1 MTSALE
7 PSLLPR
13 LRRGWAYLRGGSL
26 GDWIAWRWRQR
37 QRPRRRSR
45 WAGLAAQGGC
55 VEVRLQPDVRL
66 RLYGD
71 DELSRLIYCEDFEWH
86 ERRFVGTFLRPGDIF
101 VDAGANLGLFTVVGA
116 RRVGPTGRVL
126 AFEPSP
132 RAFQRLQE
140 NVALNGFTNVVCH
153 RVALSDRG
161 GQATLTVSEDGHEA
175 WSSLARPAK
184 GAAFTAETVPTAAWD
199 DFTREHGL
207 LGRVALMKIDVE
219 GWESR
224 VLAGAREALGRPD
237 APVLQVELT
246 DAVSRAAGSS
256 CARVYGMLEGL
267 GYQLFTF
274 DGLARRLV
282 ADPLRE
288 AYPYLNLIAAK
299 RPADVAAR
307 LARAQSPRGE
317 RRPW

>member
-1 MTSALE
+1 M
-7 PSLLPR
+7 
-13 LRRGWAYLRGGSL
+13 
-26 GDWIAWRWRQR
+26 
-37 QRPRRRSR
+37 RSE
-45 WAGLAAQGGC
+45 C
-55 VEVRLQPDVRL
+55 VEIHLQQDVRL
-66 RLYGD
+66 RLYAD
-71 DELSRLIYCEDFEWH
+71 DELSRLIYCEDFEWQ
-86 ERRFVGTFLRPGDIF
+86 ERGFLNGFLRPSDVF
-101 VDAGANLGLFTVVGA
+101 VDVGANLGLFTVLAA
-116 RRVGPTGRVL
+116 RRVGPGGRVL

-132 RAFQRLQE
+132 RAFRRLQE
-140 NVALNGFTNVVCH
+140 NVALNGFTNVACH

-161 GQATLTVSEDGHEA
+161 GQATLTVSADGHEA

-184 GAAFTAETVPTAAWD
+184 GAAFAAETVPTAAWD

-224 VLAGAREALGRPD
+224 VLAGAREALRRPD

-282 ADPLRE
+282 PDPLRE
-288 AYPYLNLIAAK
+288 EYPYLNLIAAK

-307 LARAQSPRGE
+307 LAAPPAHRGRARAE
-317 RRPW
+317 AR